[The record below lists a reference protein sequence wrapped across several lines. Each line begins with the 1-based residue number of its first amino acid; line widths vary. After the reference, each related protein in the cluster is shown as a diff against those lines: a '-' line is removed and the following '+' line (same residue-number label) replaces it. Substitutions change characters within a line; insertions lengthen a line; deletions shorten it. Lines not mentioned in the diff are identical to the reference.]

1 MTSENHPFTHI
12 VETWLDSPDDFLDP
26 DTVLDRVMAQVDTR
40 PQRRARRPEWRIPL
54 MNKFVTIGLGAAAVV
69 AVLLV
74 GSTAA
79 IFAFGP
85 GGFGFG
91 GTYATPSPSPVL
103 IARGDF
109 VEHDWGLV
117 EFEATRVGSSVMG
130 QMTIFGRDDGPPIT
144 VDLQCARETDD
155 GIVVIG
161 GYITETGTPVW
172 VAIKRGS
179 PDRANVRTPL
189 NESETETT
197 CLANVDR
204 WLQQALT
211 RSGGF
216 LEPAPVLDGGIEFG
230 P

>member
-1 MTSENHPFTHI
+1 MGRLKHAVI
-12 VETWLDSPDDFLDP
+12 V
-26 DTVLDRVMAQVDTR
+26 
-40 PQRRARRPEWRIPL
+40 
-54 MNKFVTIGLGAAAVV
+54 VV
-69 AVLLV
+69 AVCIV
-74 GSTAA
+74 AA
-79 IFAFGP
+79 SVTGASAQDDAI
-85 GGFGFG
+85 GGQP
-91 GTYATPSPSPVL
+91 AIAPSPSPVM
-103 IARGDF
+103 IARGNF
-109 VEHDWGLV
+109 REHDWGPV

-130 QMTIFGRDDGPPIT
+130 HMTIFGRDDGPGPIT
-144 VDLQCARETDD
+144 VDLQCARETDE

-161 GYITETGTPVW
+161 GYDTETGTPIW
-172 VAIKRGS
+172 VAVKRGS

-204 WLQQALT
+204 WLEEALT

>member
-1 MTSENHPFTHI
+1 MTSEDHPFTHI

-40 PQRRARRPEWRIPL
+40 HQRQARWPEWRFPL

-74 GSTAA
+74 GTNLLRSSSPP
-79 IFAFGP
+79 P
-85 GGFGFG
+85 GGAPP
-91 GTYATPSPSPVL
+91 TSPVL

-109 VEHDWGLV
+109 VEHDWGPV

-130 QMTIFGRDDGPPIT
+130 HMTIFGRDDGPGPIT
-144 VDLQCARETDD
+144 VDLQCARETDE

-161 GYITETGTPVW
+161 GYDTETGTPIW
-172 VAIKRGS
+172 VAVKRGS

-204 WLQQALT
+204 WLEEALT
-211 RSGGF
+211 RSGGRG
-216 LEPAPVLDGGIEFG
+216 LWEPAPVLNGGVEFG

>member
-1 MTSENHPFTHI
+1 
-12 VETWLDSPDDFLDP
+12 
-26 DTVLDRVMAQVDTR
+26 
-40 PQRRARRPEWRIPL
+40 

-79 IFAFGP
+79 IFTFGP
-85 GGFGFG
+85 GGSGFG
-91 GTYATPSPSPVL
+91 GTNATPSPSPLL

-117 EFEATRVGSSVMG
+117 EFEASRVGSNVMG
-130 QMTIFGRDDGPPIT
+130 HMTIIGRDDGPGPIT

-161 GYITETGTPVW
+161 GYQTETGTPFW

-189 NESETETT
+189 NDSETETT

-204 WLQQALT
+204 WLREALT
-211 RSGGF
+211 RP
-216 LEPAPVLDGGIEFG
+216 LWEPSPVLDGGIEFG